1 MIKLLLIT
9 FTLLLIAVLIF
20 SITQIVKKKGKF
32 PQTHIGR
39 NKNMAKKGISCA
51 QGDERRL
58 RNDIEGNSCSSG
70 GCSTCC

>member
-20 SITQIVKKKGKF
+20 SITQIVKKNGKF

-39 NKNMAKKGISCA
+39 NKNMAKKGITCA
-51 QGDERRL
+51 QGEERKCRSEI
-58 RNDIEGNSCSSG
+58 NGIKGSG
-70 GCSTCC
+70 HGCSTCC